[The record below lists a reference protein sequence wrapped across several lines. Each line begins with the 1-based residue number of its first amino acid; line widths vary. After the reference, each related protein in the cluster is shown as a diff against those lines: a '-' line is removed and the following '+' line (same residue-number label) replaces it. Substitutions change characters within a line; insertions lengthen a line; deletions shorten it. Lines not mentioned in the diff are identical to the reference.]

1 MAERIVFDLDQT
13 LTSGFKVYDNVLPR
27 PGAEWLLTQL
37 VSLDHTLILWTS
49 AGSGWVQEVAR
60 IVPYLSL
67 FSEVYTS
74 DQPPP
79 TEEVAKLLKY
89 PRNSDQWKL
98 GQRIHKI
105 LKGLGKYP
113 PLVGG
118 RILVDDRPPFT
129 TEGFMWVYSNSEENE
144 PEDEWARRVLQALLA
159 L

>member
-1 MAERIVFDLDQT
+1 MAERIVFDLNQT
-13 LTSGFKVYDNVLPR
+13 LTLGFKVEGNVRPR

-37 VSLDHTLILWTS
+37 VNLNPTLILWTS
-49 AGSGWVQEVAR
+49 GGSGWVQEADR

-98 GQRIHKI
+98 GQKIHKT
-105 LKGLGKYP
+105 LKGPGKYP
-113 PLVGG
+113 PLVGS
-118 RILVDDRPPFT
+118 RILVDDRPPFM
-129 TEGFMWVYSNSEENE
+129 TEGFLWIDSNSEENE
-144 PEDEWARRVLQALLA
+144 AQDEWARRVLQALLA